1 MGFDPVTMAATIS
14 KLTKSGQIGGETT
27 KAVEVLPPTDVEFA
41 ETEGGIIGMISI
53 YAFADNAL
61 ADIIDNA
68 KTVTVNFDGVDYT
81 SKFLRDEGS
90 GFAMGGNL
98 ALAGMGEDTGEPFF
112 FLGTEDDPYNLT
124 VLGIAAGTYT
134 ISIYDKTETIKPIDP
149 KYLPKG
155 GVGYDESV
163 TITYD
168 GNGEK
173 VEIIEGLGTMAK
185 ISDEPIDVSKLTKIV
200 FSGAGANSIEEI
212 FTPSNWVMQ
221 SEMGITFVMN
231 SDGSAALLLNV
242 PEPVPELA
250 AAKGVYV
257 YDTVGAINGVDV
269 HMWVSSVE
277 GGEIHTID
285 PKYLPPD
292 VLPRVELSEETA
304 TTLLGAGVATLNAA
318 EAATLDN
325 MASNATP
332 FLICA
337 KMQGMTLVNG
347 LMQYVLTND
356 TFSPMYVG
364 ILPYNY
370 RNGSSISLEVYNIR
384 KDGDSWTV
392 DTKRVV
398 VTP

>member
-149 KYLPKG
+149 KYLPYNYERK
-155 GVGYDESV
+155 V
-163 TITYD
+163 IYD
-168 GNGEK
+168 GKPTKLDLTAYGMGFSYQLSAEDMLPLSQGQDVHFAYEVDGVKTNG
-173 VEIIEGLGTMAK
+173 ILGSYWFMNQLNAPV
-185 ISDEPIDVSKLTKIV
+185 ISDDENKTSLIYV
-200 FSGAGANSIEEI
+200 
-212 FTPSNWVMQ
+212 
-221 SEMGITFVMN
+221 
-231 SDGSAALLLNV
+231 AALGGTGFTVSSGQDASGLDLGEISNLKLWIELRENV
-242 PEPVPELA
+242 PYYITSYNAPGGDAYVPFSNETAFSYSRKGLLLMRYFNGGGWGTTKHPLAVEPSYNDDRPNTM
-250 AAKGVYV
+250 YV
-257 YDTVGAINGVDV
+257 YDVIGTWLEFDVPNPYLTARKLEFVDGVY
-269 HMWVSSVE
+269 
-277 GGEIHTID
+277 
-285 PKYLPPD
+285 KPP
-292 VLPRVELSEETA
+292 
-304 TTLLGAGVATLNAA
+304 
-318 EAATLDN
+318 EA
-325 MASNATP
+325 
-332 FLICA
+332 
-337 KMQGMTLVNG
+337 
-347 LMQYVLTND
+347 
-356 TFSPMYVG
+356 
-364 ILPYNY
+364 
-370 RNGSSISLEVYNIR
+370 
-384 KDGDSWTV
+384 
-392 DTKRVV
+392 
-398 VTP
+398 

>member
-149 KYLPKG
+149 KYLP
-155 GVGYDESV
+155 
-163 TITYD
+163 
-168 GNGEK
+168 
-173 VEIIEGLGTMAK
+173 
-185 ISDEPIDVSKLTKIV
+185 
-200 FSGAGANSIEEI
+200 
-212 FTPSNWVMQ
+212 
-221 SEMGITFVMN
+221 
-231 SDGSAALLLNV
+231 
-242 PEPVPELA
+242 
-250 AAKGVYV
+250 
-257 YDTVGAINGVDV
+257 
-269 HMWVSSVE
+269 
-277 GGEIHTID
+277 
-285 PKYLPPD
+285 PD